1 MAVDV
6 FLKINGVPGESADS
20 KHKAEIDVLSYSF
33 GITQTGTMSY
43 GGGGG
48 AGKANFGDFSFMMRM
63 NKATPKLMQ
72 ACSNGTHIPD
82 AVLTCRKAGDKQ
94 QEYMSYKFY
103 DLLIS
108 SYQTSASSEEPTE
121 SISFNYSKL
130 EMSYFE
136 QDSKGNL
143 SQGSVD
149 FKYDIKSNKAY

>member
-6 FLKINGVPGESADS
+6 FLKINGIPGESADS
-20 KHKAEIDVLSYSF
+20 KHKAEIDVLSYSW

-72 ACSNGTHIPD
+72 ACANGSHVPD
-82 AVLTCRKAGDKQ
+82 AILTCRKAGDKQ

-121 SISFNYSKL
+121 SISFNFSKM
-130 EMSYFE
+130 EMEYKE
-136 QDSKGNL
+136 QDAKGNL
-143 SQGSVD
+143 GGSTN

>member
-6 FLKINGVPGESADS
+6 FLKIKGVPGESADS
-20 KHKAEIDVLSYSF
+20 KHKAEIDVLSYSW
-33 GITQTGTMSY
+33 GVTQTGTMSY

-72 ACSNGTHIPD
+72 ACANGSHIED
-82 AVLTCRKAGDKQ
+82 AILTCRKAGDKQ
-94 QEYMSYKFY
+94 QEYMQYKFY

-121 SISFNYSKL
+121 SISFNFSKM
-130 EMSYFE
+130 EMEYKE
-136 QDSKGNL
+136 QDAKGNL
-143 SQGSVD
+143 GGSTN
-149 FKYDIKSNKAY
+149 FKYNIKENKAY

>member
-6 FLKINGVPGESADS
+6 FLKIKGIPGESADT
-20 KHKAEIDVLSYSF
+20 KHKGEIDVLSYSW
-33 GITQTGTMSY
+33 GITQTGTMAY

-72 ACSNGTHIPD
+72 AVANGSHVEEAI
-82 AVLTCRKAGDKQ
+82 LYCRKAGDKQ
-94 QEYMSYKFY
+94 QEYMTYKFY

-121 SISFNYSKL
+121 SVSFNFAKM
-130 EMSYFE
+130 EMEYKE

-143 SQGSVD
+143 AGGVN
-149 FKYDIKSNKAY
+149 FKYNIKENKAY

>member
-6 FLKINGVPGESADS
+6 FLKINGIPGESADS
-20 KHKAEIDVLSYSF
+20 KHKGEIDVLSYSW
-33 GITQTGTMSY
+33 GLTQTGTMSY

-48 AGKANFGDFSFMMRM
+48 AGVANFGDFSFMMRM

-72 ACSNGTHIPD
+72 ACANGTHIPD
-82 AVLTCRKAGDKQ
+82 AILTCRKAGDKQ

-121 SISFNYSKL
+121 SISFNFSKM
-130 EMSYFE
+130 EMEYKE
-136 QDSKGNL
+136 QDAKGNL
-143 SQGSVD
+143 GGSTA
-149 FKYDIKSNKAY
+149 FKYDIKGKKQY

>member
-20 KHKAEIDVLSYSF
+20 KHKGEIDVLSYSW
-33 GITQTGTMSY
+33 GVTQTGTMAY

-72 ACSNGTHIPD
+72 ACANGSHIPD
-82 AVLTCRKAGDKQ
+82 AILTCRKAGDKQ
-94 QEYMSYKFY
+94 QEYMTYKFY

-121 SISFNYSKL
+121 SVSFNFSKM
-130 EMSYFE
+130 EMEYKE
-136 QDSKGNL
+136 QDAKGNVKPA
-143 SQGSVD
+143 GI
-149 FKYDIKSNKAY
+149 FKYNIKENKQY

>member
-6 FLKINGVPGESADS
+6 FLKIKGIPGESADAG
-20 KHKAEIDVLSYSF
+20 HKAEIDVLSYSW
-33 GITQTGTMSY
+33 GVTQTGTMSY

-72 ACSNGTHIPD
+72 ACANGSHIED
-82 AVLTCRKAGDKQ
+82 AILTCRKAGDKQ
-94 QEYMSYKFY
+94 QEYMQYKFY

-121 SISFNYSKL
+121 SISFNFSKM
-130 EMSYFE
+130 EMEYKE
-136 QDSKGNL
+136 QDAKGNL
-143 SQGSVD
+143 GGATS
-149 FKYDIKSNKAY
+149 FKYNIKENKAY

>member
-6 FLKINGVPGESADS
+6 FLKIDGIPGESADH
-20 KHKAEIDVLSYSF
+20 KHKGEIDVLSYSW
-33 GITQTGTMSY
+33 GVSQTGTSAY

-48 AGKANFGDFSFMMRM
+48 AGKANFHDFSFMMRM

-72 ACSNGTHIPD
+72 ACANGKHI
-82 AVLTCRKAGDKQ
+82 ANAILTCSKAGDKQ

-121 SISFNYSKL
+121 SISFNFAKM
-130 EMSYFE
+130 EMEYKE
-136 QDSKGNL
+136 QDAKGQLGGATN
-143 SQGSVD
+143 
-149 FKYDIKSNKAY
+149 FKYNIKENKQY

>member
-6 FLKINGVPGESADS
+6 FLKINGIPGESADS
-20 KHKAEIDVLSYSF
+20 KHKAEIDVLSYSW
-33 GITQTGTMSY
+33 GVTQTGTMSY

-72 ACSNGTHIPD
+72 AVSNGSHIAD
-82 AVLTCRKAGDKQ
+82 AILTCRKAGDKQ
-94 QEYMSYKFY
+94 QEYMQYKFY

-121 SISFNYSKL
+121 SVSFNFSKM
-130 EMSYFE
+130 EMEYKE

-143 SQGSVD
+143 GGATN
-149 FKYDIKSNKAY
+149 FKYNIKENKAY

>member
-6 FLKINGVPGESADS
+6 FLKIKGIPGESADS
-20 KHKAEIDVLSYSF
+20 KHKGEIDVLSYSF
-33 GITQTGTMSY
+33 GITQTGTMAY

-72 ACSNGTHIPD
+72 AVANGSHVEEAI
-82 AVLTCRKAGDKQ
+82 LYCRKAGDKQ
-94 QEYMSYKFY
+94 QEYMTYKFY

-121 SISFNYSKL
+121 SVSFNFAKM
-130 EMSYFE
+130 EMEYKE
-136 QDSKGNL
+136 QDAKGNL
-143 SQGSVD
+143 AGGVN
-149 FKYDIKSNKAY
+149 FKYNIKENKSY

>member
-6 FLKINGVPGESADS
+6 FLKIDGVPGESADAD
-20 KHKAEIDVLSYSF
+20 HKTQIDVLSYSF

-72 ACSNGTHIPD
+72 ACAGGTHI
-82 AVLTCRKAGDKQ
+82 ANAILYCRKAGDKQ
-94 QEYMSYKFY
+94 QEYMNYKFY

-130 EMSYFE
+130 EMEYKE
-136 QDSKGNL
+136 QDAKGGL
-143 SQGSVD
+143 GGSTN
-149 FKYDIKSNKAY
+149 FKYDIKQNKAY

>member
-6 FLKINGVPGESADS
+6 FLKINGVPGESKDS
-20 KHKAEIDVLSYSF
+20 KHKDQIDVLSYSW
-33 GITQTGTMSY
+33 GITQTGAMSY

-72 ACSNGTHIPD
+72 AVANGSHIQD
-82 AVLTCRKAGDKQ
+82 AILTCRKAGEKQ
-94 QEYMSYKFY
+94 QEYMIYKFF

-121 SISFNYSKL
+121 SVSFNFSKM
-130 EMSYFE
+130 EMEYKE

-143 SQGSVD
+143 GGSTN
-149 FKYDIKSNKAY
+149 FKYNIKENKQY

>member
-6 FLKINGVPGESADS
+6 FLKINGIPGESADS
-20 KHKAEIDVLSYSF
+20 KHKNEIDVLSYSW
-33 GITQTGTMSY
+33 GVSQTGTMSY

-72 ACSNGTHIPD
+72 ACANGSHVPD

-121 SISFNYSKL
+121 SISFNFSKM
-130 EMSYFE
+130 EMEYKE

-143 SQGSVD
+143 GGSTN
-149 FKYDIKSNKAY
+149 FKYNIKENKQY